1 MSQTLSAF
9 CAVYGPVTSWRFGQ
23 SLGIDPIGPVSTC
36 SFNCVYCQLGEI
48 QQKISDRRLFVPTA
62 QIEQDLLGF
71 APWHVDIITLSG
83 SGEPTLALNL
93 GEILTR
99 VKALTGR
106 PTAVLTNGTL
116 LPDAQVRSELAIAD
130 RVAVK
135 LDAVTPDQLRRVD
148 RAVPEITWEALWQ
161 GIWQFR
167 QEYRG
172 FLAVQTML
180 LSHWSGAEQDTYVQL
195 LRDLQPDE
203 VQLNVPTR
211 PKPLTYQLDARGNH
225 APDTCPYPV
234 QVLKQVAP
242 EVVVALAN
250 RLQMEAAIPVR
261 MPPHLAHHWQTANV
275 DDV

>member
-1 MSQTLSAF
+1 MSDVLSAF
-9 CAVYGPVTSWRFGQ
+9 CSVYGPVKSWRFGQ

-62 QIEQDLLGF
+62 QIAQDLNGF
-71 APWHVDIITLSG
+71 APWDVDIITLSG

-93 GEILTR
+93 GDILTR
-99 VKALTGR
+99 VKTMTGR
-106 PTAVLTNGTL
+106 PTAVLTNGTML
-116 LPDAQVRSELAIAD
+116 KDAQVRSELAIAD

-148 RAVPEITWEALWQ
+148 RAVPAITWESLWQ
-161 GIWQFR
+161 GICQFR
-167 QEYRG
+167 CEYRG

-180 LSHWSGAEQDTYVQL
+180 LSPWSAAEQDTYVQL

-203 VQLNVPTR
+203 AQLNVPTR

-225 APDTCPYPV
+225 EPEGCPYPV
-234 QVLKQVAP
+234 QILKQVQP
-242 EVVVALAN
+242 EVLVTLAD
-250 RLQMEAAIPVR
+250 RIQAETAIPVR
-261 MPPHLAHHWQTANV
+261 MPPHLAEHWQNANA